1 MKRIITLVALITA
14 LAAGVDAFGRG
25 GGFGG
30 GGGHFGGGFSGG
42 GDRGFSG
49 GGNFGGR
56 DFGGFSYGGGQAM
69 ARPSWNSG
77 ANYSRPSYIPQ
88 SRPSFNGGNFQN
100 FDRSN
105 FNRGNFNNFA
115 GSGNAA
121 RQTIVNRPNFEGNNP
136 FSQTIH
142 PDAGIGNRAN
152 ISQNVR
158 PDWNAGNR
166 ANIDNRTNI
175 GNLNRNWSNN
185 INHWANNNH
194 PWANGY
200 NHYDHWHNGWHHGYW
215 PYWGGNYPWAW
226 FGAGAALGWWAS
238 PGTTYVYSNPY
249 YIASDDV
256 DDGYNY
262 SQPIPAPTQTE
273 QALYSE
279 DSGGIPPPSDQDQ
292 SGGQTTYADSSDPN
306 TQQAVAI
313 FDSGRALFKQGDYQ
327 GALDKTDQ
335 AIKLLPS
342 DATLHEFRGAC
353 LFALKN
359 YQQAAATIYAVLAAG
374 PGWDWDTMK
383 ALYPDTAVY
392 TAQLRALEDYKKA
405 NPDKPDA
412 SFLLAYEY
420 LVLGYPDQA
429 AAELQ
434 QVVKL
439 QPTDKLSAAILKAI
453 QNRNNPQQQPAPSV
467 TES

>member
-1 MKRIITLVALITA
+1 MLTIPVPRTSRKAALHTTAATFRTSIAATSITSPASI
-14 LAAGVDAFGRG
+14 LAPANHRQPSQLRRQQSLLPNHPFRCRYRQS
-25 GGFGG
+25 
-30 GGGHFGGGFSGG
+30 H
-42 GDRGFSG
+42 
-49 GGNFGGR
+49 
-56 DFGGFSYGGGQAM
+56 QHQPE
-69 ARPSWNSG
+69 RPP
-77 ANYSRPSYIPQ
+77 RL
-88 SRPSFNGGNFQN
+88 R
-100 FDRSN
+100 
-105 FNRGNFNNFA
+105 
-115 GSGNAA
+115 
-121 RQTIVNRPNFEGNNP
+121 
-136 FSQTIH
+136 
-142 PDAGIGNRAN
+142 
-152 ISQNVR
+152 
-158 PDWNAGNR
+158 NAGNR
-166 ANIDNRTNI
+166 PNIT
-175 GNLNRNWSNN
+175 GNNETFGRSWTKN

-226 FGAGAALGWWAS
+226 FGAGARIGWWAS

-249 YIASDDV
+249 YVASDDV

-262 SQPIPAPTQTE
+262 SQPIPAQLKPSKP
-273 QALYSE
+273 LYSD

-306 TQQAVAI
+306 TQQAIAI

-342 DATLHEFRGAC
+342 DATLHEFHGAC

-453 QNRNNPQQQPAPSV
+453 QDRNNPQQQPAPSV